1 MEGEYGS
8 LPVSAKV
15 IFSEDFQ
22 RLNVGKPA
30 KLPNCGKTVTRDR
43 NALMITWTGNNVDTL
58 SSS

>member
-43 NALMITWTGNNVDTL
+43 NALMIT
-58 SSS
+58 